1 MRAAAYR
8 ELTPEELRKKLDD
21 ALRELFTLRVKVGQQ
36 RNSGRIRELRR
47 DVARMK
53 TVLRAKGMRT

>member
-21 ALRELFTLRVKVGQQ
+21 ALRELFTLQVKVGQQ

-53 TVLRAKGMRT
+53 TVLRAKGIRA

>member
-53 TVLRAKGMRT
+53 TVLRAKGIRT